1 MLLYITVVHS
11 CVLLLNI
18 PLCEYSTI
26 NFYFKDT
33 VLFQVFCNINNNA
46 IDTVAHIFW
55 CICARISVGHCLEIK
70 CVVYRI
76 MQVVYRIM
84 CSVQDYECTNV
95 HNTWY
100 SFIGDTINFL
110 SEKRKFSFIP
120 SLLTVLHEQLLNCIK
135 CFFYSE
141 RVSYCQNNAAKQNSV
156 T

>member
-26 NFYFKDT
+26 HFYFKDT

-55 CICARISVGHCLEIK
+55 CICARISLRHCLEIK

-76 MQVVYRIM
+76 TYVVYRIM
-84 CSVQDYECTNV
+84 YSVQDYECTNF

-100 SFIGDTINFL
+100 SFIGDTLFR
-110 SEKRKFSFIP
+110 EKEILFYSQ
-120 SLLTVLHEQLLNCIK
+120 LLTVLHEQLLNCIK

-141 RVSYCQNNAAKQNSV
+141 RASYCQNNVAKQNSV